1 MNWLILRGLIRE
13 KRHWGNFPLDFEQA
27 LGSSDPKV
35 RVHCLDFP
43 GFGTESSR
51 PSPFR
56 MEGIVDDLRA
66 RWRALPSGESPE
78 WGILA
83 ISLGGMVAMNW
94 TSRYPQDFKRAV
106 LINSSG
112 AGVSPVYRRMLPAN
126 YPGVASMF
134 FKNTLERERTVLELT
149 THLQGEKLEAR
160 ARTQA
165 GFAIPVKSRDGIAQI
180 TAALVFKTPETLP
193 VPTLILTA
201 KGDRLVDWRCSDDLA
216 RRFGAELRIHPT
228 GNHDLSVDDPAWIAR
243 EVSDWTRRNPV

>member
-1 MNWLILRGLIRE
+1 
-13 KRHWGNFPLDFEQA
+13 
-27 LGSSDPKV
+27 
-35 RVHCLDFP
+35 
-43 GFGTESSR
+43 
-51 PSPFR
+51 
-56 MEGIVDDLRA
+56 
-66 RWRALPSGESPE
+66 
-78 WGILA
+78 
-83 ISLGGMVAMNW
+83 MVAMNW